1 MLKGGLPPTIV
12 IAMYQ
17 SDLVTG
23 VSQNYGFLSAIIAVV
38 AQCLLPR
45 ARFTKIVIYS
55 LTALCASASLCCL
68 GVYCAVKARDHTAAP
83 GEPPGTYN
91 SSACAV
97 AAIWLLFSIWL
108 VNSIRAYR
116 PIELQAP
123 ASTFSMFIA
132 ITMTRAGIISS
143 VSSGLAGIR
152 RLLLSFLIGFS
163 ISTGVSLFILPTTS
177 RSTFF
182 HTIQGYPAIVKEILD
197 AQIAF
202 VKCSEDEGP
211 WQVTRRATVA
221 RMRSNPFSQLQE
233 HEEAKKGKKEDSL
246 SESES
251 KAKQLKDAIQKL
263 SSIHSAARAELY
275 FAKQEIAWGRLTAE
289 DFESLFALLRS
300 ILLPLSGIA
309 MLPDVFRK
317 LTKTVE
323 AADAAE
329 VPMHGCGYQPVV
341 GGRLPLMTNT
351 SQYEMPEITEHFV
364 QPLCDRLETAAD
376 LVKAGFQHAFV
387 ALRLT
392 NLPKRRE
399 ASSYPQD
406 EEAPEDKTT
415 PGSPHFAAEFERKLD
430 DYFALRKHLP
440 EKWASLTAFA
450 PFHARGSIAQE
461 PRTIQKEF
469 FVLLFISHLQDVLL
483 QAVLELV
490 YFADSK
496 VANGTM
502 NSKRLLFPKREHIKQ
517 WFFSSDPEEKDNNN
531 EDDHARKEKQT
542 TGNRP
547 FKGRDPLKSRYPDPE
562 HMPPANTWQRIG
574 SGIRAISHFLSSEQ
588 SSFGVRV
595 AIAAFCAVILAYLRQ
610 TQTFFFQTRVIWVV
624 IVILIGMN
632 PTSGNS
638 LFGLMGRFVATVLAT
653 ILALVVWYIVDGRT
667 AGVIVMTYI
676 ANCLQYYPYLKNP
689 RFIPASIIG
698 VITFNLIIAFELLSR
713 KLGVEKVESSGLPY
727 YPVYLFGPYRCVAVI
742 TACAISYFWVVFPSP
757 TSAGSRVRKTLGRSL
772 FVLANFY
779 SCMHTSIEVWI
790 NQEQGDTDDSQ
801 SPGRLLDRARIKLL
815 AEEMALLKTLRVFSD
830 FTRYEPPVGG
840 RFPKET
846 YDNIISAIQTILTS
860 MDLMALAT
868 RNLERMAGHGSI
880 AGSSADD
887 QLPDARRCRSG
898 SAASVHH
905 VAEGEKWIRNLA
917 QAANSPEFRS
927 GVITSVL
934 YHLSAAVTNSLC
946 LPPYLAPPHPFP
958 LARRLRRMNEDL
970 LKFKNVENPSFAAII
985 AIEVL
990 SSMVS
995 SNLKTLM
1002 RNLASD
1008 VKQLVGELN
1017 FDVFLPPPA
1026 PRYVNPVAYA
1036 AGTSNG
1042 LPVPI
1047 TEVINVIKHPE
1058 GGCPLQVGEGTYE
1071 LRDDV
1076 HLATPPPH
1084 PSEPPL
1090 INPNP
1095 LATGPTP
1102 PTIGVKLSLA
1112 TFKPR
1117 RNGAQLYKT
1126 NTRSSVTSDLRSVN
1140 ESDSGGRP
1148 STEPHANG
1156 TQAPPF
1162 GEGSLAVASNGGK
1175 DTSGSKRRKPKNNI
1189 LKSGS
1194 SFVSRVIIQD
1204 VMLKKLAERSHD
1216 SPLVF
1221 ANLNRSFQW
1230 LDYSSPTKQDFL
1242 AKILFTRAHILS
1254 HDVNQVTKSIN
1265 HIDLAMGSSAG
1276 DILWYEPVSQKYS
1289 RINKNGTIRNSPV
1302 NHIKWIPGSENLFL
1316 AAHSDGCLVVYDKEK
1331 DDSPFTPEDSENSLP
1346 SVDEQGEGNSYSS
1359 LFKILKSVNSR
1370 NQRTNP
1376 VSVWKLSNQKINNFA
1391 FSPDRRHL
1399 AVVLEDGTLRIL
1411 DYLKEKLL
1419 DLYTSYYGGLICVCW
1434 SPDGKYILTGGQDDL
1449 VSIWSFPE
1457 RKIIARCQGHNSW
1470 VSCVEFDPWRC
1481 DDRTYRFGSVGD
1493 DCRLLL
1499 WDFSIAMLHRPKA
1512 IQVTARRR
1520 NSLHSPDSLA
1530 TRHIRS
1536 DSLRPEKSADEKD
1549 QTSIIHPVEQRAR
1562 TAQLPPIMSKEI
1574 GSDPICWLGF
1584 LEDSIMTSSLEG
1596 HIRTWDRP
1604 SEPPSE
1610 PNASAAGSSLAVGSL
1625 PRSMDGPHD
1634 S

>member
-1 MLKGGLPPTIV
+1 
-12 IAMYQ
+12 
-17 SDLVTG
+17 
-23 VSQNYGFLSAIIAVV
+23 
-38 AQCLLPR
+38 
-45 ARFTKIVIYS
+45 
-55 LTALCASASLCCL
+55 
-68 GVYCAVKARDHTAAP
+68 
-83 GEPPGTYN
+83 
-91 SSACAV
+91 
-97 AAIWLLFSIWL
+97 
-108 VNSIRAYR
+108 
-116 PIELQAP
+116 
-123 ASTFSMFIA
+123 
-132 ITMTRAGIISS
+132 
-143 VSSGLAGIR
+143 
-152 RLLLSFLIGFS
+152 
-163 ISTGVSLFILPTTS
+163 
-177 RSTFF
+177 
-182 HTIQGYPAIVKEILD
+182 
-197 AQIAF
+197 
-202 VKCSEDEGP
+202 
-211 WQVTRRATVA
+211 
-221 RMRSNPFSQLQE
+221 MRSNPFPQSQQHGTL
-233 HEEAKKGKKEDSL
+233 KKEKREKKL
-246 SESES
+246 SESEL
-251 KAKQLKDAIQKL
+251 KATQLKDAIHKL
-263 SSIHSAARAELY
+263 SSLQSTARAELY

-289 DFESLFALLRS
+289 DFDSFFALLRS

-329 VPMHGCGYQPVV
+329 LPTHDCGYQPVV
-341 GGRLPLMTNT
+341 GGRPPLMPST

-364 QPLCDRLETAAD
+364 QPLCSRLETAAD
-376 LVKAGFQHAFV
+376 LVQTGFQHAF
-387 ALRLT
+387 ATLRI
-392 NLPKRRE
+392 NKIPKRRE
-399 ASSYPQD
+399 TSNSQD
-406 EEAPEDKTT
+406 EEAPDDKTM
-415 PGSPHFAAEFERKLD
+415 PGNSHFAAEFERRLD

-450 PFHARGSIAQE
+450 PFHERGSMAQE

-490 YFADSK
+490 YFANSK
-496 VANGTM
+496 VADGTM
-502 NSKRLLFPKREHIKQ
+502 KSKKLLFPKREHIKQ
-517 WFFSSDPEEKDNNN
+517 WFFSSDPEEKENDNKDGPAS
-531 EDDHARKEKQT
+531 EERET
-542 TGNRP
+542 RGNRP
-547 FKGRDPLKSRYPDPE
+547 FEAHDPLKSRYPDPE
-562 HMPPANTWQRIG
+562 HMPPTNAWQRIG
-574 SGIRAISHFLSSEQ
+574 SGLRTISHFLSSEQ

-595 AIAAFCAVILAYLRQ
+595 AIAAFCAVILAYLQQ
-610 TQTFFFQTRVIWVV
+610 TQRFFFQARVIWVV

-638 LFGLMGRFVATVLAT
+638 LFGLMGRFVATILAT
-653 ILALVVWYIVDGRT
+653 ILALVVWYIVNGKT
-667 AGVIVMTYI
+667 AGVIVLAYI
-676 ANCLQYYPYLKNP
+676 ANCLLNYPYLKNP
-689 RFIPASIIG
+689 RFVPATIIG
-698 VITFNLIIAFELLSR
+698 MITFNLIIAFELLSR

-727 YPVYLFGPYRCVAVI
+727 YPVYLFGPYR
-742 TACAISYFWVVFPSP
+742 T
-757 TSAGSRVRKTLGRSL
+757 
-772 FVLANFY
+772 
-779 SCMHTSIEVWI
+779 
-790 NQEQGDTDDSQ
+790 
-801 SPGRLLDRARIKLL
+801 KLL
-815 AEEMALLKTLRVFSD
+815 AEEMALLKSLRVFSD
-830 FTRYEPPVGG
+830 FTRYEPPIGG

-868 RNLERMAGHGSI
+868 RNLERMAGQGSI
-880 AGSSADD
+880 TSSSSMADEELPGERKIRGGSTANS
-887 QLPDARRCRSG
+887 
-898 SAASVHH
+898 HET
-905 VAEGEKWIRNLA
+905 AEGQKWIRNLA
-917 QAANSPEFRS
+917 QAANSPEFSS

-970 LKFKNVENPSFAAII
+970 LRFKNVENPSFAAII

-990 SSMVS
+990 SSMMS

-1002 RNLASD
+1002 T
-1008 VKQLVGELN
+1008 
-1017 FDVFLPPPA
+1017 FLPPPA

-1047 TEVINVIKHPE
+1047 IEVINVIKHPE

-1084 PSEPPL
+1084 PSEPPV

-1102 PTIGVKLSLA
+1102 PTVGMKLSLV
-1112 TFKPR
+1112 TLKSR
-1117 RNGAQLYKT
+1117 RSGAQLYKT
-1126 NTRSSVTSDLRSVN
+1126 NTRSSVTSDLRSVD

-1156 TQAPPF
+1156 IASQAPPF
-1162 GEGSLAVASNGGK
+1162 GEGSLPLASNGGR

-1194 SFVSRVIIQD
+1194 SFISRVILQD
-1204 VMLKKLAERSHD
+1204 SMLKKVSERSHE
-1216 SPLVF
+1216 SPFVF

-1230 LDYSSPTKQDFL
+1230 LDYSLPSKQDFL
-1242 AKILFTRAHILS
+1242 AKILFTKAHILS
-1254 HDVNQVTKSIN
+1254 HDVNPVTKSIS
-1265 HIDLAMGSSAG
+1265 HIDLIMGSSAG
-1276 DILWYEPVSQKYS
+1276 DILWYEPLSQKYS
-1289 RINKNGTIRNSPV
+1289 RINKNGAIRNSPV

-1331 DDSPFTPEDSENSLP
+1331 DDAPFTPEDPENNIPSLN
-1346 SVDEQGEGNSYSS
+1346 EQGNESGYSS
-1359 LFKILKSVNSR
+1359 LFKIL
-1370 NQRTNP
+1370 
-1376 VSVWKLSNQKINNFA
+1376 
-1391 FSPDRRHL
+1391 
-1399 AVVLEDGTLRIL
+1399 
-1411 DYLKEKLL
+1411 KLL
-1419 DLYTSYYGGLICVCW
+1419 DLYTSYYGGMICVCW

-1457 RKIIARCQGHNSW
+1457 RKIVARCPGHNSW

-1499 WDFSIAMLHRPKA
+1499 WDFSVAMLHRPKV
-1512 IQVTARRR
+1512 IQVTARHR
-1520 NSLHSPDSLA
+1520 NSLHSPTRPHADSLT

-1536 DSLRPEKSADEKD
+1536 DSLRPEKTGDEKD

-1604 SEPPSE
+1604 SEPSSE
-1610 PNASAAGSSLAVGSL
+1610 PNASAAGSSVAVGSL
-1625 PRSMDGPHD
+1625 PRSMDGTHD